1 MNRNL
6 LISLLTLLGCETW
19 GQANQMGS
27 WNILHLKYQNKQ
39 RWSFFVETQLR
50 SLKFYD
56 HFHYYEYK
64 AGINFKAND
73 FTTFT
78 LGAGSYQTFQEGG
91 DFLRP
96 KNNDEFRIW
105 PQLNLSNQMSGIQME
120 QRFRM
125 EARYTSN
132 GYRNRYRYRLGFSYP
147 LGRIT
152 PKLEK
157 YTIQSNNE
165 IFFTNRESYFERS
178 RFQFT
183 FQYKMNKNNVI
194 QLGYLHQFDYK
205 INDEIGRQFL
215 TVGYYHEIGKN

>member
-27 WNILHLKYQNKQ
+27 WNILHLKYQHKQ

-50 SLKFYD
+50 SLKFYE
-56 HFHYYEYK
+56 HYHYYEYK

-132 GYRNRYRYRLGFSYP
+132 GYRNRYRYRL
-147 LGRIT
+147 
-152 PKLEK
+152 
-157 YTIQSNNE
+157 
-165 IFFTNRESYFERS
+165 
-178 RFQFT
+178 
-183 FQYKMNKNNVI
+183 
-194 QLGYLHQFDYK
+194 
-205 INDEIGRQFL
+205 
-215 TVGYYHEIGKN
+215 